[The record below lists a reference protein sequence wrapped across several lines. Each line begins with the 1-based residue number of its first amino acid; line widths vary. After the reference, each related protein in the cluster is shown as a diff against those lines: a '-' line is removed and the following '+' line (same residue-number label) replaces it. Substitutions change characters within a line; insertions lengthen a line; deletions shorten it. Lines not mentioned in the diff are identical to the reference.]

1 MLQTKI
7 FSDKYLTDLVILCKI
22 YSRIFIKRHSKSDQ
36 CQFKEN
42 NIGLKCVSV
51 LLHND
56 EILQK
61 FGKSLTNAS
70 FSAIISVY
78 ILYVLETFSPHNFD
92 YVVMPLLHNFDYV
105 VFSFYSRKS
114 PNFCICRRCVSP
126 VSIVYIRVVFTLEC
140 PSISARRTISF

>member
-61 FGKSLTNAS
+61 CGKSLTNAS

-105 VFSFYSRKS
+105 AGKF
-114 PNFCICRRCVSP
+114 FCYKLNRAFLQPKEMMKYESCD
-126 VSIVYIRVVFTLEC
+126 
-140 PSISARRTISF
+140 ISD

>member
-1 MLQTKI
+1 MFQAKI
-7 FSDKYLTDLVILCKI
+7 FSDKYLTNLVILCKT
-22 YSRIFIKRHSKSDQ
+22 YSRIFIKRYSKSDQ

-61 FGKSLTNAS
+61 FGRSLTNAS

-92 YVVMPLLHNFDYV
+92 YVV
-105 VFSFYSRKS
+105 FSFYSRKS
-114 PNFCICRRCVSP
+114 PNFYICRRCVSP
-126 VSIVYIRVVFTLEC
+126 VSYDVCQGVL
-140 PSISARRTISF
+140 

>member
-7 FSDKYLTDLVILCKI
+7 FSDKYLTNLVILCKT

-92 YVVMPLLHNFDYV
+92 YVV
-105 VFSFYSRKS
+105 FSFYSRKS

-140 PSISARRTISF
+140 PSISASRTISF